1 MDEYEARIL
10 RALVRNPRISDNGVA
25 RVTGVPVRTV
35 NRKRKRLEE
44 EGLLSYYAALN
55 MGQNGTGEF
64 NARHL
69 YLVRFRLGIT
79 QDQIIKEILEEPNV
93 RTVFTDLIY
102 ESHIAEI
109 DGHTALAMIM
119 EGRSDDE
126 INNNF
131 NGKIIPSLK
140 KNHGADS
147 IEEVSTI
154 RLSHPIRLFH
164 NYIPMVNMEKGFIR
178 RDWPSEAI
186 FVGSSST
193 Q

>member
-1 MDEYEARIL
+1 LDEYEARIL

-25 RVTGVPVRTV
+25 RITGVPVRTV

-44 EGLLSYYAALN
+44 EGLLSYYASLN
-55 MGQNGTGEF
+55 MGQSGTGEF

-79 QDQIIKEILEEPNV
+79 QDQIIKEILEEPNI

-140 KNHGADS
+140 KNHGAGS